1 MSFNT
6 ILEAEKEADKLIE
19 STKEKAK
26 QQIAEALSEQT
37 NTIEKLKSNIDNR
50 FEEEKT
56 TFVSKLNETIKVEKT
71 RSEAELEKY
80 VQTVE
85 KNKAVAVKQI
95 LTNFK

>member
-19 STKEKAK
+19 STKEKVK
-26 QQIAEALSEQT
+26 QQITEVLSEQI
-37 NTIEKLKSNIDNR
+37 NVIEKLKNNIDNR

-56 TFVSKLNETIKVEKT
+56 AFVSKLNETIKSEKAK
-71 RSEAELEKY
+71 SELELEKY
-80 VQTVE
+80 IQTAE
-85 KNKAVAVKQI
+85 NNKAKAVKQI